1 MDREAWHAAVLGVA
15 KSRTQLSDSPE
26 LKVISVH
33 SNNNSNKND
42 VAPDVIDCVYTLEKI
57 VTQSKYVFK
66 SLPFLLFPCAL

>member
-15 KSRTQLSDSPE
+15 KSQTQLSDSPE

-57 VTQSKYVFK
+57 VTQSKYVFM
-66 SLPFLLFPCAL
+66 SLPFLLFQCAF